1 MQQACSNN
9 HPRQLQRKVDS
20 LALAALACALIAWP
34 AIADAKSS
42 WERIRISGSGAN
54 GWQPVVCAHGAGW
67 QSCEMPIT
75 INLSAAPPS
84 IPANGSNTTIT
95 ATVTDYYGVSIG
107 AGTQV
112 NWTTSLGTLSVPTS
126 ETDENGVAEVNLQ
139 SVPVVGSA
147 TVTATSSEGGVASI
161 LIPFSDY
168 WIAISSLYTAW
179 ANNGAPYNCSAWSPA
194 ASTVNAGTTFT
205 QSAICNQAQLAYR
218 QDRQQSPIT
227 GVIRNVGGPVPLS
240 QVINVTAQQNATG
253 TKEQPKP
260 PEPTHPWTVCKFSLV
275 YSDADGGSGYYIWAT
290 STNGSDFAAVT
301 WNTFLITGWVGR
313 HTTQATFDG
322 VTYYRGAWR
331 SNELGADQY
340 EVCR

>member
-1 MQQACSNN
+1 
-9 HPRQLQRKVDS
+9 
-20 LALAALACALIAWP
+20 
-34 AIADAKSS
+34 
-42 WERIRISGSGAN
+42 
-54 GWQPVVCAHGAGW
+54 
-67 QSCEMPIT
+67 MPIT
-75 INLSAAPPS
+75 ITLSAAPPS
-84 IPANGSNTTIT
+84 IPANGSSTTIT

-112 NWTTSLGTLSVPTS
+112 NWTTNLGTLSVPTS

-205 QSAICNQAQLAYR
+205 QSANCNQAQLAYR

-240 QVINVTAQQNATG
+240 QVVNVTAQQTATG

-260 PEPTHPWTVCKFSLV
+260 PEPTHPWTQCR
-275 YSDADGGSGYYIWAT
+275 YSISYNGSEGGSGYYVWAMAADGK
-290 STNGSDFAAVT
+290 NGALT
-301 WNTFLITGWVGR
+301 WNTFLITTWFPGNP
-313 HTTQATFDG
+313 TQYTFEG
-322 VTYYRGAWR
+322 VTYYRGAYR
-331 SNELGADQY
+331 ATVDGSPNY
-340 EVCR
+340 EICR